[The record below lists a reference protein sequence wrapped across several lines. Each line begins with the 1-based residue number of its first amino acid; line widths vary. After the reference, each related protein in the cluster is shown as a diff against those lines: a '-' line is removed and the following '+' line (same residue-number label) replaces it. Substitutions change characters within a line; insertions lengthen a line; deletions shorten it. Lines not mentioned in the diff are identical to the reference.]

1 MYKAS
6 KYIWLALAAVALICG
21 SMITFNPAGFANSV
35 CRMVGILSLI
45 GGVMRVIDEHN
56 SRTPMGMSTVILLTS
71 GALLLIAPGMIL
83 RFISIFAGIALI
95 SFSIPRLRN
104 ALDDKKLGAH
114 GWEVMLGLS
123 VGGVAIGALLIL
135 GGASLANIIV
145 RILGIALIAIGGWMA
160 YTTIRKED

>member
-6 KYIWLALAAVALICG
+6 RYMWLVISAVALICG
-21 SMITFNPAGFANSV
+21 FMITFYPAGFANSV
-35 CRMVGILSLI
+35 CRVVGIISLL
-45 GGVMRVIDEHN
+45 GGAMRLIDEHN
-56 SRTPMGMSTVILLTS
+56 ARTPMGMSTVILLTS
-71 GALLLIAPGMIL
+71 GILLLIAPSLVL
-83 RFISIFAGIALI
+83 RFISIFAGIALV
-95 SFSIPRLRN
+95 SFSVPRLRN

-160 YTTIRKED
+160 YTTLRREN

>member
-6 KYIWLALAAVALICG
+6 KYIWLVIAAITLICG
-21 SMITFNPAGFANSV
+21 FMITFNPAGFANSV

-45 GGVMRVIDEHN
+45 GGVMRFVDERN
-56 SRTPMGMSTVILLTS
+56 SRTPMGTSTVILLTS
-71 GALLLIAPGMIL
+71 GVLLLVAPSVVL

-123 VGGVAIGALLIL
+123 VGGVAIGALLIF

-160 YTTIRKED
+160 YSTLRRDY